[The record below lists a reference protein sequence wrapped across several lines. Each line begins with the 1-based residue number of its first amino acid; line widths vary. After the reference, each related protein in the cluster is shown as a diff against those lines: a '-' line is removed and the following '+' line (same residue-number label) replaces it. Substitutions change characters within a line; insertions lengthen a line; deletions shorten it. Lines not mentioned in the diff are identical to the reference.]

1 MPLDNAPA
9 LQRCGKT
16 TSRFRL
22 SRHVCPEP
30 VLAKQC
36 SAHIGQLK
44 TRVVS
49 VSAAHRDLPERQTA
63 HDRQHDDDRRGLL
76 HPRVRCATTKHQN
89 APSRSSDPQLRS
101 SAKTG
106 SGRAHEKL
114 PELTVFRGW
123 FRFRRPEVLLR
134 AGVRSERS
142 KLPSDLPDGLHLP
155 EHEQTR
161 RGYLRVLLLMLQCS
175 TTRAEQ
181 SSNGGTRKQSGA
193 IIYI

>member
-22 SRHVCPEP
+22 SGHVCPEP

-114 PELTVFRGW
+114 PELKQCFVVGFG
-123 FRFRRPEVLLR
+123 F
-134 AGVRSERS
+134 AGPKFYCALECGPNVPNYPVTCPMDSTCQNTS
-142 KLPSDLPDGLHLP
+142 KPG
-155 EHEQTR
+155 E
-161 RGYLRVLLLMLQCS
+161 
-175 TTRAEQ
+175 
-181 SSNGGTRKQSGA
+181 A
-193 IIYI
+193 ICAYFF